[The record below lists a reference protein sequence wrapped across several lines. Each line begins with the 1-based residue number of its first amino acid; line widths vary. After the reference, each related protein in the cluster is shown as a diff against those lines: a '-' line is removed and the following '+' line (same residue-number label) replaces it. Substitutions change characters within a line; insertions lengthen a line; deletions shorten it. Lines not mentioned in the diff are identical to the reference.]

1 MIFMISRIKIKLI
14 LFKLTGLFLILINL
28 NSCGIYRPV
37 SAKDYPPEP
46 EKRIKKNLEEGR
58 GFTIMGQ
65 MNKKGGDFDFATSN
79 EMWRASLDIL
89 DFMPL
94 TSADYGGGLIITDWY
109 SDESSM
115 NDSIKISIRFLSN
128 EIRAD
133 ALKINVFSKDCE
145 KAVNCKISQSNPKIE
160 NELKVAILKR
170 AAKYKKDIIDSN
182 PKRNL
187 NTILAPIDKK

>member
-1 MIFMISRIKIKLI
+1 MNLDNILIKLTI
-14 LFKLTGLFLILINL
+14 LLLIVTNL

-37 SAKDYPPEP
+37 SAKDFPPEP
-46 EKRIKKNLEEGR
+46 EKRVQKNLQEGK
-58 GFTIMGQ
+58 GFTL
-65 MNKKGGDFDFATSN
+65 MNNNKNKGGDFNFATSN

-109 SDESSM
+109 NEESNL

-133 ALKINVFSKDCE
+133 ALSIKVFSKQCE
-145 KAVNCKISQSNPKIE
+145 KTINCKVSQSNPEIE
-160 NELKVAILKR
+160 SELKVAILKR
-170 AAKYKKDIIDSN
+170 AAKYKKDMIDSS
-182 PKRNL
+182 PKRDL
-187 NTILAPIDKK
+187 NTILAPGEKQ

>member
-1 MIFMISRIKIKLI
+1 MSLSMKIKLI
-14 LFKLTGLFLILINL
+14 LFKLTGFFLILINL

-46 EKRIKKNLEEGR
+46 EKRVQKNLQEGR
-58 GFTIMGQ
+58 GFTIMGA
-65 MNKKGGDFDFATSN
+65 MNKKGGGNFNFATSN

-109 SDESSM
+109 SDGSNT
-115 NDSIKISIRFLSN
+115 NDSVKISIRFLSN

-133 ALKINVFSKDCE
+133 ALDIKVF
-145 KAVNCKISQSNPKIE
+145 
-160 NELKVAILKR
+160 
-170 AAKYKKDIIDSN
+170 YKKCE
-182 PKRNL
+182 L
-187 NTILAPIDKK
+187 NENCVISEKSGKLVAELNKKILQKATIYEKQNKDKNFKPYKYPEGNN

>member
-1 MIFMISRIKIKLI
+1 MISVMKIKLI
-14 LFKLTGLFLILINL
+14 LFKLTGLFLIFINL

-46 EKRIKKNLEEGR
+46 EKRVKKNLEEGR

-65 MNKKGGDFDFATSN
+65 MNKKGGGDFEFATSN

-109 SDESSM
+109 SDQSNL

-133 ALKINVFSKDCE
+133 ALKINVFSKKCE
-145 KAVNCKISQSNPKIE
+145 KNVNCKISQSNPKIE

-182 PKRNL
+182 PKRSL
-187 NTILAPIDKK
+187 NSILAPGDRN

>member
-1 MIFMISRIKIKLI
+1 MKIKLI
-14 LFKLTGLFLILINL
+14 LFKLIGLFLILINL

-46 EKRIKKNLEEGR
+46 EKRIQKNLQEGR
-58 GFTIMGQ
+58 GFTLMGN
-65 MNKKGGDFDFATSN
+65 NKKGDGNFNFATSN

-109 SDESSM
+109 SDGSNAS
-115 NDSIKISIRFLSN
+115 DSVKISIRFLSN

-133 ALKINVFSKDCE
+133 ALSIKVFSKECE
-145 KAVNCKISQSNPKIE
+145 KSVNCKISQSNPEIE
-160 NELKVAILKR
+160 SELKVAILKR
-170 AAKYKKDIIDSN
+170 AAKYKKDIIDST

-187 NTILAPIDKK
+187 NTILAPGDKN

>member
-1 MIFMISRIKIKLI
+1 MNLQKTLIKLVLLLMI
-14 LFKLTGLFLILINL
+14 VTNL

-46 EKRIKKNLEEGR
+46 QKRVQKNLQEGR
-58 GFTIMGQ
+58 GFQILGD
-65 MNKKGGDFDFATSN
+65 NKKGGNFNFATSN

-109 SDESSM
+109 SDQSNTS
-115 NDSIKISIRFLSN
+115 DSVKISIRFLTN

-133 ALKINVFSKDCE
+133 ALKIQVFNKQCE
-145 KAVNCKISQSNPKIE
+145 KEAKCIVSQSNPKIE

-170 AAKYKKDIIDSN
+170 AAKYKKDMIDST
-182 PKRNL
+182 PKRPIG
-187 NTILAPIDKK
+187 TILTSDDKQ

>member
-1 MIFMISRIKIKLI
+1 MIFIKFIH
-14 LFKLTGLFLILINL
+14 LFLKLSL
-28 NSCGIYRPV
+28 LFLLFLKLSSCGIYRPV

-46 EKRIKKNLEEGR
+46 EKRVQKNLQEGK
-58 GFTIMGQ
+58 GFTIMGA
-65 MNKKGGDFDFATSN
+65 MNNNKGGDFNFATSN

-109 SDESSM
+109 SDQGNS

-133 ALKINVFSKDCE
+133 ALKINVFSKQCE
-145 KAVNCKISQSNPKIE
+145 ITANCKVSQSNPKIE
-160 NELKVAILKR
+160 NELKVAILKK
-170 AAKYKKDIIDSN
+170 AAKYKKDIVDSN
-182 PKRNL
+182 PKRPL
-187 NTILAPIDKK
+187 NTILAPGDKN

>member
-1 MIFMISRIKIKLI
+1 MKIKLI
-14 LFKLTGLFLILINL
+14 LFKLIGLFLILINL

-46 EKRIKKNLEEGR
+46 EKRVQKNLQEGK
-58 GFTIMGQ
+58 GFTLMGA
-65 MNKKGGDFDFATSN
+65 NKKGDGNFNFATSN

-109 SDESSM
+109 NDGSNTSDSV
-115 NDSIKISIRFLSN
+115 KISIRFLSN

-133 ALKINVFSKDCE
+133 ALSIKVFSKQCE
-145 KAVNCKISQSNPKIE
+145 KTINCKVLQSNPEIE
-160 NELKVAILKR
+160 SELKVAILKR
-170 AAKYKKDIIDSN
+170 AAKYKKDMIDST
-182 PKRNL
+182 PKRDL
-187 NTILAPIDKK
+187 NTILAPGEKH

>member
-1 MIFMISRIKIKLI
+1 MKIKLI
-14 LFKLTGLFLILINL
+14 LFKLTALFLILLNL

-46 EKRIKKNLEEGR
+46 EKRIQKNLQEGK
-58 GFTIMGQ
+58 GFQIMGG
-65 MNKKGGDFDFATSN
+65 NKKGGDFDFATSN

-109 SDESSM
+109 SDESSI

-133 ALKINVFSKDCE
+133 ALNINVFSKKCE
-145 KAVNCKISQSNPKIE
+145 KSVNCKISQSNSKIE

>member
-1 MIFMISRIKIKLI
+1 MISVMKIKLI
-14 LFKLTGLFLILINL
+14 LFKLTGLFLIFINL

-65 MNKKGGDFDFATSN
+65 MNKKGGGDFEFATSN

-109 SDESSM
+109 SDQSNV

-133 ALKINVFSKDCE
+133 ALKINVFSKECE
-145 KAVNCKISQSNPKIE
+145 RTVNCKISQSNPKIE

-182 PKRNL
+182 PKRSL
-187 NTILAPIDKK
+187 NSILAPGDRN

>member
-1 MIFMISRIKIKLI
+1 MNIEKTLLKITI
-14 LFKLTGLFLILINL
+14 LLAIMLHL

-37 SAKDYPPEP
+37 SARDFPPEP
-46 EKRIKKNLEEGR
+46 EKRVQKNIQEGR
-58 GFTIMGQ
+58 GFTMMGN
-65 MNKKGGDFDFATSN
+65 NKKSSGQFSFASSN

-109 SDESSM
+109 NEQEQTDE
-115 NDSIKISIRFLSN
+115 SIKISIRFLSN

-133 ALKINVFSKDCE
+133 ALKVAVFSKECD
-145 KAVNCKISQSNPKIE
+145 ANINCKVTQSNPKIE

-170 AAKYKKDIIDSN
+170 AAQYKKDMIDST
-182 PKRNL
+182 PKRDL
-187 NTILAPIDKK
+187 NSIRASQDK

>member
-1 MIFMISRIKIKLI
+1 MISVMKIKLI
-14 LFKLTGLFLILINL
+14 LFKLTGLFLIFINL

-65 MNKKGGDFDFATSN
+65 MNKKGGGDFEFATSN

-109 SDESSM
+109 SDQSNV

-133 ALKINVFSKDCE
+133 ALKINVFSKKCE
-145 KAVNCKISQSNPKIE
+145 RTVNCKISQSNPKIE

-182 PKRNL
+182 PKRSL
-187 NTILAPIDKK
+187 NSVLAPSDRN

>member
-1 MIFMISRIKIKLI
+1 MRLLIKFTEILLKIS
-14 LFKLTGLFLILINL
+14 FLLLLLVKL

-46 EKRIKKNLEEGR
+46 EKRIQKNLQEGK
-58 GFTIMGQ
+58 GFTIMGG
-65 MNKKGGDFDFATSN
+65 MNKSKGGDFDFATSN

-109 SDESSM
+109 SDQGNSS
-115 NDSIKISIRFLSN
+115 DSIKISIRFLSN

-133 ALKINVFSKDCE
+133 ALKIKVFSKQCE
-145 KAVNCKISQSNPKIE
+145 ITANCKVSQSNPKIE
-160 NELKVAILKR
+160 NELKVAILKK
-170 AAKYKKDIIDSN
+170 AAKYKKDIVDSN
-182 PKRNL
+182 PKRPL
-187 NTILAPIDKK
+187 NTILAPGEKKN

>member
-1 MIFMISRIKIKLI
+1 MTLLIKFTEILLKIS
-14 LFKLTGLFLILINL
+14 FLLLLLVKL

-46 EKRIKKNLEEGR
+46 EKRIQKNLQEGR
-58 GFTIMGQ
+58 GFTIMGG
-65 MNKKGGDFDFATSN
+65 MNKNKGGDFDFATSN

-109 SDESSM
+109 SDQGNSS
-115 NDSIKISIRFLSN
+115 DSIKISIRFLSN

-133 ALKINVFSKDCE
+133 ALKIKVFSKQC
-145 KAVNCKISQSNPKIE
+145 KITANCKVSQSNPKIE
-160 NELKVAILKR
+160 NELKVAILKK
-170 AAKYKKDIIDSN
+170 AAKYKKDIVDSN
-182 PKRNL
+182 PKRPL
-187 NTILAPIDKK
+187 NTILAPGEKN

>member
-1 MIFMISRIKIKLI
+1 MNLQNTIIKLMA
-14 LFKLTGLFLILINL
+14 LLIIVINL

-46 EKRIKKNLEEGR
+46 EKRVQKNLQEGR
-58 GFTIMGQ
+58 GFQVMGG
-65 MNKKGGDFDFATSN
+65 NKKGGDFDFATSN

-109 SDESSM
+109 SDQNSS
-115 NDSIKISIRFLSN
+115 NDSVKISIRFLSN

-133 ALKINVFSKDCE
+133 ALKIQVFSKECQKDM
-145 KAVNCKISQSNPKIE
+145 NCKVSQSNPKIE

-170 AAKYKKDIIDSN
+170 AAKYKKDMVDSN
-182 PKRNL
+182 PKRPL
-187 NTILAPIDKK
+187 NTILTSDDKK